1 MAKATLGIGMII
13 AFIAFVILLIGF
25 MFYGMV
31 KLKTLNDCLTT
42 PVTELS
48 EQCRNLIYK
57 GDM

>member
-13 AFIAFVILLIGF
+13 AFIVFVILLIGF

-48 EQCRNLIYK
+48 EQCRELMYE
-57 GDM
+57 